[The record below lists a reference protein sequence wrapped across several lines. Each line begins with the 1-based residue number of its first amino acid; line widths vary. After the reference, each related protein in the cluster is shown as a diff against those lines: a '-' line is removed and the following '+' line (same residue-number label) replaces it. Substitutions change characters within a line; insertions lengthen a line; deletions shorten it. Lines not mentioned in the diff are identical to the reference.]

1 MRQAE
6 RDRLIAERMLED
18 IGILQQRVE
27 HFALNGDSFSNDRS
41 FEGEI
46 AFDATMNPL
55 YRIVEDAVHLSD
67 EVAKR
72 FPDIPWRDIRGFRNI
87 VAHGYWEIDR
97 DAAWLIIKD
106 DIPVLAQVLTEFL
119 NEGGNSS

>member
-1 MRQAE
+1 MIPLPSLSL
-6 RDRLIAERMLED
+6 DRT
-18 IGILQQRVE
+18 
-27 HFALNGDSFSNDRS
+27 

-67 EVAKR
+67 DVTTSL
-72 FPDIPWRDIRGFRNI
+72 PDILWHNIRGFRNI

-97 DAAWLIIKD
+97 DAAWLNISD
-106 DIPVLAQVLTEFL
+106 DIPVLAEALKSYQGDSPDQQPQQLSDLT
-119 NEGGNSS
+119 